1 MSPLGPIAY
10 GDHHDTVF
18 LGRDITRSENISED
32 TARRIDAEIQR
43 IITEQYE
50 VAKKIVTEHRPAL
63 DKIAAALLEH
73 ETIEG
78 RHVLEI
84 IEFGEMRSPIAT
96 AFVGKVAEK
105 PEEKKPADK
114 QASAEDLSAGGPA
127 PAPNPA

>member
-1 MSPLGPIAY
+1 M
-10 GDHHDTVF
+10 F
-18 LGRDITRSENISED
+18 LGRDITRQESISED

-50 VAKKIVTEHRPAL
+50 VAKKIVTEHRAAL

-84 IEFGEMRSPIAT
+84 IEFGEMRSPIAA
-96 AFVGKVAEK
+96 AFVGKPADKSED
-105 PEEKKPADK
+105 KKPADK
-114 QASAEDLSAGGPA
+114 QAPEGLTGPA
-127 PAPNPA
+127 PSPTPA